1 MSLSPEQTHG
11 FITEGHHM
19 SLTPMGVTTQGH
31 GCFVLKAE
39 FELNRLRMEV
49 SEPYKWA
56 RKHFLSAVQDE
67 SYQLL
72 PDPELPV
79 MYCFVSKR
87 SPKCPW

>member
-1 MSLSPEQTHG
+1 
-11 FITEGHHM
+11 M
-19 SLTPMGVTTQGH
+19 SLTPMGVITQGH
-31 GCFVLKAE
+31 ACFVLKAE
-39 FELNRLRMEV
+39 FELNHLRMEV

-56 RKHFLSAVQDE
+56 RKDFLSAVQDV